1 MNPLSLNP
9 LKYFEQ
15 DIRHSSNIYM
25 DWSGG
30 SVVKGTCCSSRGFRG
45 NSEHPV
51 PGDLMPST
59 GLCEHETCMWYADI
73 HAGKT
78 LIHIQKNPKR
88 KTFVENMTF
97 CSFREVSH
105 SRREKGGASGAMS
118 VAQR

>member
-1 MNPLSLNP
+1 M
-9 LKYFEQ
+9 
-15 DIRHSSNIYM
+15 
-25 DWSGG
+25 
-30 SVVKGTCCSSRGFRG
+30 VKGTCCSSRGFRG

-78 LIHIQKNPKR
+78 LIQKKNPKR
-88 KTFVENMTF
+88 KTFIENMTF
-97 CSFREVSH
+97 CSFREPLTSYQRKSH
-105 SRREKGGASGAMS
+105 RREKGGASGAMS